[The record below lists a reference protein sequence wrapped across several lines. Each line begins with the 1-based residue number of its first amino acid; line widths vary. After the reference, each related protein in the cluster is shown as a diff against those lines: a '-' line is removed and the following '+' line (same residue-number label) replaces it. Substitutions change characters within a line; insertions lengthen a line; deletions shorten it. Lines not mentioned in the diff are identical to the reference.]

1 MIIDNSEKLCRK
13 CDTIKPRL
21 TGFGKR
27 SSASDG
33 LQTYCK
39 DCCNQTG
46 KLIRLRFATKPKKKA
61 EVKKWTK
68 HHFDR
73 LTYRRLNR
81 PRTNELQKARLD
93 KIREAHIDG
102 TLTAAT
108 SKVCRSCHTE
118 KPASDF
124 TPNKSRRDGL
134 QNFCRD
140 CFNLKARQHRARQKE
155 IKRQTEKSGF
165 AFDKRRKR

>member
-1 MIIDNSEKLCRK
+1 MMTDKICRK
-13 CDTIKPRL
+13 CDTTKPL
-21 TGFGKR
+21 ADFGKR

-39 DCCNQTG
+39 DCCNRTG
-46 KLIRLRFATKPKKKA
+46 KLIRANIKP
-61 EVKKWTK
+61 WTRP
-68 HHFDR
+68 HFER

-81 PRTNELQKARLD
+81 ERTNEQQKARRA
-93 KIREAHIDG
+93 KVRAAHSDG
-102 TLTAAT
+102 TIQAAT
-108 SKVCRSCHTE
+108 DKVCPSCDTN

-124 TPNKSRRDGL
+124 GPNKSRRDGL

>member
-1 MIIDNSEKLCRK
+1 MMTDKICRK
-13 CDTIKPRL
+13 CDTKKPM
-21 TGFGKR
+21 TAFAKR

-39 DCCNQTG
+39 DCCNRTA
-46 KLIRLRFATKPKKKA
+46 KLTRANIKPWTKP
-61 EVKKWTK
+61 
-68 HHFDR
+68 HFDR

-81 PRTNELQKARLD
+81 PRTNELQKARLA

>member
-1 MIIDNSEKLCRK
+1 MTDKICRK
-13 CDTIKPRL
+13 CDTTKPM
-21 TGFGKR
+21 TAFAKR

-39 DCCNQTG
+39 DCCNRTA
-46 KLIRLRFATKPKKKA
+46 KLTRANIKPWTKP
-61 EVKKWTK
+61 
-68 HHFDR
+68 HFDR

-81 PRTNELQKARLD
+81 PRTNEMQNARLA

-165 AFDKRRKR
+165 AFDKRRVR

>member
-1 MIIDNSEKLCRK
+1 MMTDKICRK
-13 CDTIKPRL
+13 CDTTKPM
-21 TGFGKR
+21 TAFAKR

-39 DCCNQTG
+39 DCCNQTA
-46 KLIRLRFATKPKKKA
+46 KLTRANTKP
-61 EVKKWTK
+61 WTK
-68 HHFDR
+68 PHFDR

-81 PRTNELQKARLD
+81 PRTNEMQNARLA

-102 TLTAAT
+102 TLMAAT
-108 SKVCRSCHTE
+108 AKVCRSCHTE

-140 CFNLKARQHRARQKE
+140 CFNRKAREHRARQKE

-165 AFDKRRKR
+165 AFDKRRVR